1 MTGTVAR
8 RAKNN
13 PMHRDPR
20 QNRLGYR
27 LALALPILLG
37 TRLVACAA
45 DESSSAFR
53 GGPDASEGGAS
64 SGSSSSGGI
73 SSDAANDGSN
83 STPGL
88 NSAVEGVIVVHA
100 SPNLPAFR
108 VCFDG
113 FGQYSARPSN
123 NTMPQSN
130 LPGIDVGSA
139 VHVGSLN
146 ENVDGPADPFDA
158 GPDAAKDASADAS
171 KDAAGDAAKDASAG
185 DGGTNGRVFVF
196 REENIRGNDQ
206 SCADL
211 LRSKTENVD
220 YYTVP
225 LAAAP
230 QLTQGGGIALVAIQ
244 GCVAGADATA
254 ARCGGELGGKPHN
267 LRARVITV
275 TPQDNPG
282 VLSVQALFVSD
293 SLRAADRVELFFGST
308 PGTQFIDHKA
318 FTASVKDGNS
328 LLTPANP
335 QTFELPEAANVFD
348 SQGFRVEV
356 LRGGKSTVVFQ
367 SLAQTQALS
376 DPLTVPSEYYKLP
389 SNFVLLVLGE
399 DQPADV
405 SDQNRALHMLAFP
418 VRDPRQFADGGAQ

>member
-1 MTGTVAR
+1 
-8 RAKNN
+8 
-13 PMHRDPR
+13 MHRDPR

-37 TRLVACAA
+37 SRLVACAA
-45 DESSSAFR
+45 DAESTSAFR
-53 GGPDASEGGAS
+53 EGRDASPDGGAS
-64 SGSSSSGGI
+64 SGGSSGGG
-73 SSDAANDGSN
+73 STDASAPAPLGSD
-83 STPGL
+83 
-88 NSAVEGVIVVHA
+88 VEGVIVVHA

-139 VHVGSLN
+139 VHVGSLTQN
-146 ENVDGPADPFDA
+146 ADGPPDPFDA
-158 GPDAAKDASADAS
+158 GPNAAKDASADAS
-171 KDAAGDAAKDASAG
+171 KDAGPDAAKDASAADASVS

-275 TPQDNPG
+275 TPQNNPG
-282 VLSVQALFVSD
+282 LLSVQALFVSD
-293 SLRAADRVELFFGST
+293 ALRAADRVELFFGST

-376 DPLTVPSEYYKLP
+376 DPLNVPSEYYELP

>member
-1 MTGTVAR
+1 M
-8 RAKNN
+8 
-13 PMHRDPR
+13 
-20 QNRLGYR
+20 
-27 LALALPILLG
+27 
-37 TRLVACAA
+37 ACAA
-45 DESSSAFR
+45 DAESTSAFGDR
-53 GGPDASEGGAS
+53 TPDATAEGGAS
-64 SGSSSSGGI
+64 SGSSSGGGSSG
-73 SSDAANDGSN
+73 A
-83 STPGL
+83 STPNGPL
-88 NSAVEGVIVVHA
+88 NSDVEGVIVVHA

-139 VHVGSLN
+139 VHVGSLTK
-146 ENVDGPADPFDA
+146 NVDGPADPFDA
-158 GPDAAKDASADAS
+158 GADAAKDASADAS
-171 KDAAGDAAKDASAG
+171 KDAGADAAKDASAADASAG

-211 LRSKTENVD
+211 LRSKTENAD

-254 ARCGGELGGKPHN
+254 TRCGSELGGKPHN
-267 LRARVITV
+267 LRARVINV
-275 TPQDNPG
+275 TPQNKPG
-282 VLSVQALFVSD
+282 VLAVQALFVSD

-308 PGTQFIDHKA
+308 PGTQFVDHKA
-318 FTASVKDGNS
+318 FTASVQDGGS

-335 QTFELPEAANVFD
+335 QAFELPEAANVFD

-356 LRGGKSTVVFQ
+356 LRSGKSTVVFQ

-376 DPLTVPSEYYKLP
+376 DPLNVPSEYYKLP